1 MRQIVAYLIFYM
13 LNAKI
18 IKTKLKDLAT
28 FLEVICLQSNIL
40 MSYSH
45 SVQGQNVLYK

>member
-1 MRQIVAYLIFYM
+1 MALIKFLIVRQIVAYLIFYM

-28 FLEVICLQSNIL
+28 FLEV
-40 MSYSH
+40 
-45 SVQGQNVLYK
+45 YKVIF